1 MSSFRDLVDQEKK
14 QIADKLAEIKKTLQ
28 YVEEFVRLVNELPF
42 FHEKLLGITNNGYS
56 FGNGNKKRIGMLNFQ
71 GLPENFSTNTPFVT
85 VYSYKER
92 NMRGAFLRTHNLN
105 IRREVL
111 HLSED
116 IAKPLVTAFIEL
128 EAIELTPWQ
137 DAGTKAIAIL
147 QKIGINMPRSNAT
160 EETN

>member
-1 MSSFRDLVDQEKK
+1 MSSFRDLVDQEKN
-14 QIADKLAEIKKTLQ
+14 QIADKLAEFKKTLQ

-42 FHEKLLGITNNGYS
+42 FHEEPLGVTNNGYPIHQ
-56 FGNGNKKRIGMLNFQ
+56 GNKKRIGMLNFH

-85 VYSYKER
+85 VYSYDEK
-92 NMRGAFLRTHNLN
+92 NMHGVSLRTHNLI

-116 IAKPLVTAFIEL
+116 IAKLFVTAFIEL
-128 EAIELTPWQ
+128 EAIESTPWQ
-137 DAGTKAIAIL
+137 DSGTQALAIL
-147 QKIGINMPRSNAT
+147 QKIGVNMPRSNAT